1 MEMKFT
7 SKGKYTPRQTIV
19 IDILASIHRRLLS
32 TSISNPSL
40 KSSIKNAKSK

>member
-1 MEMKFT
+1 MEMKFP

-32 TSISNPSL
+32 TSISNLSP
-40 KSSIKNAKSK
+40 KSSGKKPKSK